1 MITKA
6 GLGYEALRII
16 TPKTPKVPKRSQ
28 KQQNSTKTT
37 KVHQKTTKTSQNTKK
52 SQKKSQKSHQRHRKS
67 PIDHCN
73 KPEQIT
79 VLLFTPAD
87 CVWICLDHPDT
98 AFVGLFV
105 RSLGHGSSLLL
116 TPVLRPFLISPMRKP
131 RERRGVDRCVWCARF
146 VGWRKESRLEQ
157 LVRYF
162 WTCLL

>member
-1 MITKA
+1 MLVVQCTLDVITKA

-87 CVWICLDHPDT
+87 CVWIRLDHPDS
-98 AFVGLFV
+98 LCWFV
-105 RSLGHGSSLLL
+105 RSFFGAWVQPTLDPSAEIFFNQSNAQAQGEDGS
-116 TPVLRPFLISPMRKP
+116 
-131 RERRGVDRCVWCARF
+131 W
-146 VGWRKESRLEQ
+146 
-157 LVRYF
+157 
-162 WTCLL
+162 